1 MTSRPGRR
9 ALFAAALLAT
19 AALAAAAPATP
30 STPPA
35 TTAAAPAT
43 PSAPRVPAGEEVAVV
58 STPHGQI
65 VWRFFPDAAPEHVA
79 YVRKLIA
86 AGFYDGT
93 TFHRVIPHFVVQ
105 GGDPNSKNADRADDG
120 EGEGDIRLKAEFSA
134 TLHYR
139 PGTVGMARDTDPNS
153 GSCQFFIAL
162 ENLPRLDGKYT
173 IFGEVIEGLEVARK
187 IAGVPRDVNDN
198 PLEPVAVKVAL
209 ARRSVPQ
216 AALSREAGDRS
227 GELLSGPD
235 KPKPLDPAD
244 PRWSPPEPKGELA
257 AAGPDWVRLDL
268 ALDAEGR
275 VIDVRFADEIARD
288 DDPRAI
294 AAKARAWS
302 FEPALYEDLPAAVRI
317 GIDATGRNLGAPP
330 VPR

>member
-9 ALFAAALLAT
+9 ALFAAALLA
-19 AALAAAAPATP
+19 AAAQAAAGA

-35 TTAAAPAT
+35 APA
-43 PSAPRVPAGEEVAVV
+43 PPAAPRVPAGEEVAVV
-58 STPHGQI
+58 STPLGQI
-65 VWRFFPDAAPEHVA
+65 VWRFLPEAAPQHVA

-86 AGFYDGT
+86 AGFYEGT

-105 GGDPNSKNADRADDG
+105 GGDPNSKNDTRADDG
-120 EGEGDIRLKAEFSA
+120 EGEADLRLKAEFSS

-139 PGTVGMARDTDPNS
+139 PGTVGMARDTDPDS

-198 PLEPVAVKVAL
+198 PLDRIPVKVTL
-209 ARRSVPQ
+209 ARRTVPQ
-216 AALSREAGDRS
+216 PVLSREAGSGS
-227 GELLSGPD
+227 GEQLTGPD
-235 KPKPLDPAD
+235 KPKPYDPSD
-244 PRWSPPEPKGELA
+244 PRWIAPEPDGALA
-257 AAGPDWVRLDL
+257 EAGPEWVRLDL

-275 VIDVRFADEIARD
+275 VIDVRFLDPAALD
-288 DDPRAI
+288 DDPGAI
-294 AAKARAWS
+294 AAKARAWR
-302 FEPALYEDLPAAVRI
+302 FVPAKYEELPVPVRI

-330 VPR
+330 VPK

>member
-9 ALFAAALLAT
+9 ALFAAALLA
-19 AALAAAAPATP
+19 AVAQAAAGAATP
-30 STPPA
+30 P
-35 TTAAAPAT
+35 
-43 PSAPRVPAGEEVAVV
+43 APRVPAGEEVAVV
-58 STPHGQI
+58 STPHGEI
-65 VWRFFPDAAPEHVA
+65 VWRFFPEAAPQHVA
-79 YVRKLIA
+79 YVKKLIA

-93 TFHRVIPHFVVQ
+93 TFHRVIPHFVAQ
-105 GGDPNSKNADRADDG
+105 GGDPNSKNDDRTDDG
-120 EGEGDIRLKAEFSA
+120 EGEGDIRLKAEFSS

-139 PGTVGMARDTDPNS
+139 PGTVGMARDTDPDS

-173 IFGEVIEGLEVARK
+173 IFGEVVAGLDVAKK
-187 IAGVPRDVNDN
+187 IAEVPRDVNDN
-198 PLEPVAVKVAL
+198 PLEPVKVKVAL

-216 AALSREAGDRS
+216 AALSRQAGDRS

-235 KPKPLDPAD
+235 KPKPYDPSD
-244 PRWSPPEPKGELA
+244 PKWSPPEPKGELA
-257 AAGPDWVRLDL
+257 AAGPEWVRLDL

-275 VIDVRFADEIARD
+275 VIDVRFVDTTVVPDGPAG
-288 DDPRAI
+288 I

-302 FEPALYEDLPAAVRI
+302 FEPALYEDLPAPVRI
-317 GIDATGRNLGAPP
+317 GIDATGGNLGAPP